1 LSYFFSWIF
10 YLYKEKTS
18 NMTAINK
25 NQLQPYPRE
34 SNNLLSAHFLFPKI
48 YPPVSYLII
57 DQCIDAAYNRCFK
70 NKKGEIKPYKKSPQE
85 LVNLTIKHLKERSDP
100 ILSPYFL
107 NLLRIE
113 DIFELDAVSYEMQ
126 RHRMT
131 IGVFYQYLI
140 LELMRIT
147 WNVFD
152 GSREGDIVADI
163 DTPGFETGL
172 RLYMSIKKSVDTVG
186 GQDISGVIRRLE
198 HEAKA
203 EKNLNRPYLCILG
216 IATPSKGRL
225 KGYEDRKTK
234 TNKLNQP
241 YSLNCEFWGPGFIF
255 PYITG
260 HSAIEIY
267 QRSIKKISN
276 YLPFLTIENK
286 EICSN
291 LLQEELKKLDLIGEN
306 QRIDINKF
314 LTYIIE

>member
-1 LSYFFSWIF
+1 MRFF
-10 YLYKEKTS
+10 YLYTENS
-18 NMTAINK
+18 DHMSSANK

-34 SNNLLSAHFLFPKI
+34 SNFLLSSDSLFPKKD
-48 YPPVSYLII
+48 PPLSSEIL
-57 DQCIDAAYNRCFK
+57 DQCIESAYNRCLK
-70 NKKGEIKPYKKSPQE
+70 NKKGVTRLYQKSPQE
-85 LVNLTIKHLKERSDP
+85 LVQLTIRHMKERSDP

-107 NLLRIE
+107 SLLKIE
-113 DIFELDAVSYEMQ
+113 DLFELDAVSYEMQ

-163 DTPGFETGL
+163 DTPGFDQGL
-172 RLYMSIKKSVDTVG
+172 RLYMSIKKSEDTVG

-198 HEAKA
+198 QEAKA
-203 EKNLNRPYLCILG
+203 EKNLNRPYLCVLG
-216 IATPSKGRL
+216 VATPSKGRL
-225 KGYEDRKTK
+225 KGYNDRRTK
-234 TNKLNQP
+234 TNKQNQP

-267 QRSIKKISN
+267 RQSIKKISS
-276 YLPFLTIENK
+276 YLPFLTLENK
-286 EICSN
+286 EICSK
-291 LLQEELKKLDLIGEN
+291 LLQEELLKLNIIGEN
-306 QRIDINKF
+306 NRIDINTF
-314 LTYIIE
+314 LNYILE